1 VVTLERT
8 GKSHVPYQIRSERAF
23 IGDVQALG
31 YSMVDRWT
39 IPSLSHIIETQPEM
53 GASTGAG
60 FYFRLG

>member
-1 VVTLERT
+1 VVTLERI

-39 IPSLSHIIETQPEM
+39 IPSLSHIIETHPEM